1 MSEAAT
7 GELRFE
13 GLAGERLRWLLDEVN
28 RFSVTPELAAD
39 TDGQLVSDDAL
50 GFFRWLSSQINGFEL
65 MAITTDSPSAATVNV
80 CCPNGRSWVLQ
91 VRLEEH
97 EPHRIEWV
105 QLDRALLE
113 GMEVRVA
120 DEADA
125 AGIRD
130 VCRNASIV
138 LRDHTVAIDPGP
150 RYFDAIRLM
159 EFGATVLVVT
169 HHDRIVAVHCGTFYP
184 IRYGGQEQW
193 MSQIL
198 HSRVLAEYA
207 GLGLWSVMNRRLV
220 NAANERRA
228 EASEAG
234 EVPPNGCAYFAVE
247 NDATRRLN
255 GAQATWS
262 FQPYRAV
269 LDARRLVDG
278 AQAGAGRTSNRRAD
292 PSDAGRIVE
301 LLNATHDREELFLP
315 FTVDSLTARL
325 ERAPD
330 IYSWS
335 DIRMSDGAAVGTWM
349 AGRTHVRRSKDVGS
363 EARGQ
368 VSVRALVLD
377 FGFEPGAED
386 ELVALLRAAAAD
398 ALAAGMTDLSVFTSD
413 ASPGSEVLRSLA
425 RDLEHYEL
433 ATPYTPEPEGASAR
447 GLYVDQIYF

>member
-1 MSEAAT
+1 MSDVAV
-7 GELRFE
+7 GELGFE
-13 GLAGERLRWLLDEVN
+13 GLVGERARWLLDGVSQFA
-28 RFSVTPELAAD
+28 RTSQLPGDLAD
-39 TDGQLVSDDAL
+39 QLRSDDPP
-50 GFFRWLSSQINGFEL
+50 GFFQWLSSQIHGFEL
-65 MAITTDSPSAATVNV
+65 MAVTIDAPTLATVKV

-97 EPHRIEWV
+97 APHRIDWV

-120 DEADA
+120 TEADA

-130 VCRNASIV
+130 VCRNAPIV
-138 LRDHTVAIDPGP
+138 LRDHTVTIDPGP

-184 IRYGGQEQW
+184 IRYGGQEQL

-198 HSRVLAEYA
+198 HSRVLEEYA

-220 NAANERRA
+220 NAANDRRR

-269 LDARRLVDG
+269 LDARRLAERTDT
-278 AQAGAGRTSNRRAD
+278 AALAPLSRQATSAD
-292 PSDAGRIVE
+292 VVRIVE
-301 LLNATHDREELFLP
+301 LLNATHGHEELFRP
-315 FTVDSLTARL
+315 FTADSLRARL

-330 IYSWS
+330 LYSWPNLRIS
-335 DIRMSDGAAVGTWM
+335 ERAVLGTWM
-349 AGRTHVRRSKDVGS
+349 AGRTHIRLPKDES
-363 EARGQ
+363 RASDAPP
-368 VSVRALVLD
+368 SVRGLVLD
-377 FGFEPGAED
+377 YGFEPGAE
-386 ELVALLRAAAAD
+386 EEFAALLRVVAAEAV
-398 ALAAGMTDLSVFTSD
+398 AAGMTDLSVFTSD

-425 RDLEHYEL
+425 SDLEHYEL
-433 ATPYTPEPEGASAR
+433 ATPYTSEPEGASTR